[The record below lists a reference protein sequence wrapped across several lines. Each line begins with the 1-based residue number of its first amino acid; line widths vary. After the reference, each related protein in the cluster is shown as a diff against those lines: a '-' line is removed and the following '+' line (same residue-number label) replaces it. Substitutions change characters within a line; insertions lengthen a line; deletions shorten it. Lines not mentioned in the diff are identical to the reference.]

1 MNSKPHAIVIGAGF
15 TGCAIAYDLAL
26 RGFDVSVVERGEISS
41 GTSGRTHGL
50 LHSGGRYC
58 VTDVEAG
65 IECIQEN
72 IILRKIAKQCIEY
85 NGGLFVALSE
95 EDLEYAVRFEK
106 GAEECGIP
114 IDKLT
119 PAEAINLEPAL
130 NPKVL
135 LAYTVPDGAFDP
147 LRLAFAFAA
156 SAKQLGAQFFTYTN
170 VVNIIIDGQRRV
182 VGIVVNDRANDRNYE
197 FRGDVV
203 INATGAWAGAIA
215 DMIGLPVPVVP
226 TPGVMVA
233 YDQRLTNRVIN
244 RLVEPS
250 DGDILLPQR
259 RMSVIGTTSFEVEDA
274 DYIPVVEDQVA
285 QMYKCACE
293 LVPAVANTKQ
303 RGVYMSARP
312 LIGEALKGRSLTR
325 TFKCYD
331 HAEDGVE
338 GMVTITGGKATT
350 CRAMAEKTVDLVCKK
365 LGINEV
371 CTTANQPLASYRTY
385 YQEQVAK

>member
-156 SAKQLGAQFFTYTN
+156 SAKAAGGTILHLYECCQY
-170 VVNIIIDGQRRV
+170 
-182 VGIVVNDRANDRNYE
+182 NY
-197 FRGDVV
+197 
-203 INATGAWAGAIA
+203 
-215 DMIGLPVPVVP
+215 
-226 TPGVMVA
+226 
-233 YDQRLTNRVIN
+233 
-244 RLVEPS
+244 
-250 DGDILLPQR
+250 
-259 RMSVIGTTSFEVEDA
+259 
-274 DYIPVVEDQVA
+274 
-285 QMYKCACE
+285 
-293 LVPAVANTKQ
+293 
-303 RGVYMSARP
+303 
-312 LIGEALKGRSLTR
+312 
-325 TFKCYD
+325 
-331 HAEDGVE
+331 
-338 GMVTITGGKATT
+338 
-350 CRAMAEKTVDLVCKK
+350 
-365 LGINEV
+365 
-371 CTTANQPLASYRTY
+371 
-385 YQEQVAK
+385 